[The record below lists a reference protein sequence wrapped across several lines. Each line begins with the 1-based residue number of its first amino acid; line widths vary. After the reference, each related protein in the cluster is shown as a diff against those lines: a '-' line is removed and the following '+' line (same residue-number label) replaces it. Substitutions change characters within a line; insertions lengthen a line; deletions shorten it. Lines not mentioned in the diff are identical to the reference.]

1 MVIGLFPGRLTI
13 ETNGN
18 QFAQTISMS
27 PTGRFR
33 GKRYY
38 PIMLTLLTN
47 LNIRQKCISL
57 VKNLFKSLGLGITSY
72 TSLVNLQAVQPDNS
86 RIDLDF
92 ILALPLSEVARVVQ
106 LHEKSKSQLRQDL
119 FVLLELD
126 YKKEGYFVE
135 FGATDGIN
143 LSNTYLL
150 EKEFSWR
157 GILAEPALIWREK
170 LKENRPNAY
179 IEEMCVWKESNQ
191 SLLFNETKTSELS
204 TVDAYS
210 DRDLHS
216 KKRKSGNRYQVQTI
230 SLNDLLEKY
239 NAPTNID
246 YLSID
251 TEGSEFEILNAI
263 DFNRYSFRVI
273 TCEHNYSPQ
282 REQIYELLVKNG
294 YKRKFENISGW
305 DDWYTKG

>member
-1 MVIGLFPGRLTI
+1 
-13 ETNGN
+13 
-18 QFAQTISMS
+18 
-27 PTGRFR
+27 
-33 GKRYY
+33 
-38 PIMLTLLTN
+38 MLTLLKN
-47 LNIRQKCISL
+47 LNIRLKCISV
-57 VKNLFKSLGLGITSY
+57 VKYLFKSLGIGITSY
-72 TSLVNLQAVQPDNS
+72 TSLVNLRAVQPDNS

-92 ILALPLSEVARVVQ
+92 ILAIPLSEVGRMVQ
-106 LHEKSKSQLRQDL
+106 LLQKSKSQLRQDL

-143 LSNTYLL
+143 LSNSYLL
-150 EKEFSWR
+150 EKEFLWK
-157 GILAEPALIWREK
+157 GILAEPAVTWQEK
-170 LKENRPNAY
+170 LRENRPNAD
-179 IEEMCVWKESNQ
+179 IEVMCVWEASNHT
-191 SLLFNETKTSELS
+191 LLFNETNTAELS
-204 TVDAYS
+204 TVDVYS

-251 TEGSEFEILNAI
+251 TEGSEFEILNAL
-263 DFNRYSFRVI
+263 DFDKYSFRVI

-282 REQIYELLVKNG
+282 RERIYDLLVKNG
-294 YKRKFENISGW
+294 YKRKFENLSGF
-305 DDWYTKG
+305 DDWYTKD

>member
-1 MVIGLFPGRLTI
+1 
-13 ETNGN
+13 
-18 QFAQTISMS
+18 MS
-27 PTGRFR
+27 PTDKFR

-38 PIMLTLLTN
+38 PIMLTLFKN
-47 LNIRQKCISL
+47 LNIRLKFISV
-57 VKNLFKSLGLGITSY
+57 VKYLFKSLGIGITSY
-72 TSLVNLQAVQPDNS
+72 TSLVNLRAVQPDNS

-92 ILALPLSEVARVVQ
+92 ILAIPLSEVGRMVQ
-106 LHEKSKSQLRQDL
+106 LLEKSKSQLRQDL

-126 YKKEGYFVE
+126 YKEEGYFVE

-143 LSNTYLL
+143 ISNSYLL

-157 GILAEPALIWREK
+157 GILAEPARTWQKR
-170 LKENRPNAY
+170 LKENRPNADV
-179 IEEMCVWKESNQ
+179 EELCVWGVSNQ
-191 SLLFNETKTSELS
+191 TLLFNETETSELS
-204 TVDAYS
+204 TVDVYS
-210 DRDLHS
+210 DSDLHS